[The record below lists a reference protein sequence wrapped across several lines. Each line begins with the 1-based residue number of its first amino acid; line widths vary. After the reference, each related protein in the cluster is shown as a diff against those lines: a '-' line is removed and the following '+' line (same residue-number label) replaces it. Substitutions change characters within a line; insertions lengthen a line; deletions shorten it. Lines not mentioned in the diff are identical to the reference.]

1 MEAQAVEIGAEAR
14 LRAGHPEVGHQ
25 RESEAAADR
34 GAVHRG
40 DDRLARAKQ
49 AHRFLVKVLAGAL
62 RRGPGRRAVREIG
75 AGAERLAFGGEHDR
89 AALRVA
95 IEGIESVAD
104 LCDEGIVEEIVRR
117 PADLDRP
124 DPILPFDAHV
134 IGGCGHGLVCVR
146 SIPIGKGSA
155 KTMHEFR
162 FEPVRLP
169 PAAEQLRGEVREFL
183 AAEQARG
190 AFTPSRNSW
199 NSFDPDFSRKCG
211 ARGYIGMRWPKGY
224 GGHERSALERYVVT
238 EEMLAGG
245 APVGAHWIADRQS
258 GHQIL
263 GHGSERAR
271 RELLP
276 RIAAGDCYF
285 AIGMSEPDSGSDLA
299 AVRTR
304 ATKVD
309 GGWKINGTKVWTSNA
324 HQTHYM
330 ITLART
336 APKEEDRH
344 AGLTQFIVEL
354 GRPGVEVRPIHNLY
368 GGHDFN
374 QVIYDDCFVA
384 DDMLIGEPGAGWR
397 MVTGELA
404 FERSGPDRFLSTY
417 QLLLAS
423 IRALGPQPGER
434 AANEIGRFV
443 AHLAT
448 LRRMSTSVAG
458 ML

>member
-1 MEAQAVEIGAEAR
+1 
-14 LRAGHPEVGHQ
+14 
-25 RESEAAADR
+25 
-34 GAVHRG
+34 
-40 DDRLARAKQ
+40 
-49 AHRFLVKVLAGAL
+49 
-62 RRGPGRRAVREIG
+62 
-75 AGAERLAFGGEHDR
+75 
-89 AALRVA
+89 
-95 IEGIESVAD
+95 
-104 LCDEGIVEEIVRR
+104 
-117 PADLDRP
+117 
-124 DPILPFDAHV
+124 
-134 IGGCGHGLVCVR
+134 
-146 SIPIGKGSA
+146 
-155 KTMHEFR
+155 MHEFR

-263 GHGSERAR
+263 GHGSERAK
-271 RELLP
+271 REILP
-276 RIAAGDCYF
+276 KIAAGDCYF
-285 AIGMSEPDSGSDLA
+285 SIGMSEPDSGSDLA

-458 ML
+458 MLERGAQPAVEAALVKDLGTAFEREIPEMFRHLIETEPTLGSGQSYAELLGMAMLRAPGFTIRGGTREILRGMIARGLGLR